1 MSGQNNKKMGNR
13 THACGG
19 GSSSSKRPGV
29 NSDGKGHHG
38 TKKSKQSDNTTG
50 TGRNTRTHSNVD
62 DAAVVGKIP
71 KALQDFNKTSQKE
84 NKEKE
89 GLDKN
94 SMGSTKQR
102 YLSQKSKL

>member
-1 MSGQNNKKMGNR
+1 MLLLVIFHF
-13 THACGG
+13 THVF
-19 GSSSSKRPGV
+19 SL
-29 NSDGKGHHG
+29 
-38 TKKSKQSDNTTG
+38 TTG
-50 TGRNTRTHSNVD
+50 TGRNTRTHSNAD
-62 DAAVVGKIP
+62 DAAVVGKIH

-102 YLSQKSKL
+102 YLSQESKSALHFSDSQHPN